1 MTDSTSMSEVLA
13 AHWAS
18 LHFEDI
24 PSVEVTRVKA
34 NILDTLAVSL
44 AGVGTEES
52 MRVRGALHDLHGSE
66 SGSLVWGTPDRL
78 TPAYAA
84 FANGTSAHA
93 RDFDDGGGPG
103 HAGATVLPAAIAVGE
118 LVGASGRDL
127 IAATIAGYDISYRL
141 LQSLGGFAAMT
152 DRGWHST
159 GVMGSFAAAAAS
171 AKMLGLDAQCFADAL
186 GIAGSFTG
194 GIWAFID
201 DGAWTKR
208 IHAGKAGETG
218 VDAAFLARRGI
229 TGPHRVFEAQWGGI
243 FATHNGGTGSPERA
257 LDRLGLDFNID
268 TAYIKPHA
276 CCRGSHST
284 IDTMLRLIEG
294 HDLTP
299 QNVARI
305 IVTAGSTAI
314 NMLSVDPIETVFD
327 AQFSL
332 PYAIAIALHQRSV
345 GLDQF
350 DPPRIHEPAI
360 RATFDRITMR
370 LDESIQLADGP
381 TLRIE
386 LTDGR
391 VISSDSGSPM
401 KAKGSAS
408 NPMSQHEVAQK
419 ARQLLAPRGP
429 DVAEALVAA
438 VDGLDQS
445 EDLTDLMN
453 ALSFAT
459 ERK

>member
-1 MTDSTSMSEVLA
+1 M
-13 AHWAS
+13 
-18 LHFEDI
+18 
-24 PSVEVTRVKA
+24 
-34 NILDTLAVSL
+34 
-44 AGVGTEES
+44 
-52 MRVRGALHDLHGSE
+52 
-66 SGSLVWGTPDRL
+66 

-118 LVGASGRDL
+118 RVGASGRDL
-127 IAATIAGYDISYRL
+127 IAATIAGYDVSYRL
-141 LQSLGGFAAMT
+141 LQSLGGFAGMT

-171 AKMLGLDAQCFADAL
+171 AKILDLDAVCFADAL

-229 TGPHRVFEAQWGGI
+229 TGPHRVFEAEWGGI
-243 FATHNGGTGSPERA
+243 FATHNAGSGNPERA
-257 LDRLGLDFNID
+257 LERLGLDFNID

-284 IDTMLRLIEG
+284 IDTVLRLIEE

-299 QNVARI
+299 ENVARI
-305 IVTAGSTAI
+305 VVTAGTTAI

-332 PYAIAIALHQRSV
+332 PYAIAIALHERSV

-350 DPPRIHEPAI
+350 DPPRISEPAI
-360 RATFDRITMR
+360 RATFNRIVMHR
-370 LDESIQLADGP
+370 DESIQLADGP
-381 TLRIE
+381 TIRIE

-391 VISSDSGSPM
+391 VISAASGSPM

-408 NPMSQHEVAQK
+408 NPMTQHEVGQK
-419 ARQLLAPRGP
+419 ARQLLAPWGTEIA
-429 DVAEALVAA
+429 DALITA
-438 VDGLDQS
+438 VDRLDQS
-445 EDLTDLMN
+445 DDLTDLMN
-453 ALSFAT
+453 ALSFPT